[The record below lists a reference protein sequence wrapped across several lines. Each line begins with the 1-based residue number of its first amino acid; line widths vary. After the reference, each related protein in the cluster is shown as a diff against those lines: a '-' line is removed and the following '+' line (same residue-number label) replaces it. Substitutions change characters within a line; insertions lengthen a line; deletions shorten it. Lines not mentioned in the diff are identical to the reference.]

1 VKAES
6 IQSGY
11 GLLEDPGYCRH
22 SEIISLIL
30 SCLKGVFLV
39 GAGYTNPLKM
49 LGQWYTSC

>member
-1 VKAES
+1 MNVES

-11 GLLEDPGYCRH
+11 RLLEDPRYCRH
-22 SEIISLIL
+22 SEDISLIL